1 MNHCILIGNL
11 TKDPE
16 LKTTPS
22 GVPVCAF
29 SIAVN
34 RPHKGADGNREVDF
48 FNIITWRGL
57 AENCAKYLTKG
68 KKAAVSGEIQNR
80 SYEDKDGNKRYV
92 TEIVAQDVEF
102 LSASS
107 DASENDSTPA
117 PTRPPK
123 KEEDSYQTQLRG
135 LAKKPKLIPIE
146 DDDFDLPF

>member
-1 MNHCILIGNL
+1 MNKCVLIGNV

-22 GVPVCAF
+22 GVSVCAF

-80 SYEDKDGNKRYV
+80 SYEDKDGNKRFI

-102 LSASS
+102 LSHS
-107 DASENDSTPA
+107 DTSENDSTPA

-135 LAKKPKLIPIE
+135 LAKKPELIPVL
-146 DDDFDLPF
+146 DDDLPF

>member
-1 MNHCILIGNL
+1 MNKCVLIGNL

-68 KKAAVSGEIQNR
+68 KKAAVTGEIQNR

-92 TEIVAQDVEF
+92 TEIIASDVEF
-102 LSASS
+102 LSL
-107 DASENDSTPA
+107 STPTEQETEQA
-117 PTRPPK
+117 SVTSQPK
-123 KEEDSYQTQLRG
+123 VVTLPYRTPIRG
-135 LAKKPKLIPIE
+135 LEKKPELIPVL
-146 DDDFDLPF
+146 DDDLPF

>member
-1 MNHCILIGNL
+1 MNKCVLIGNV

-80 SYEDKDGNKRYV
+80 SYEDKDGNKRYT
-92 TEIVAQDVEF
+92 TEIIASSVDF
-102 LSASS
+102 LST
-107 DASENDSTPA
+107 EQQETEQVPV
-117 PTRPPK
+117 TRPPK
-123 KEEDSYQTQLRG
+123 VETLPYQTQLRG
-135 LAKKPKLIPIE
+135 LAKKPELIPIE
-146 DDDFDLPF
+146 DDDSLPF

>member
-1 MNHCILIGNL
+1 MNHCTLIGNL

-34 RPHKGADGNREVDF
+34 RPHKGGGRQLREVDF

-92 TEIVAQDVEF
+92 TEIIASDVEF
-102 LSASS
+102 LSTSNEQQETELNA
-107 DASENDSTPA
+107 
-117 PTRPPK
+117 RPPK

-135 LAKKPKLIPIE
+135 LAKKPELIPVL
-146 DDDFDLPF
+146 DDDDLPF

>member
-1 MNHCILIGNL
+1 MNKCVLIGNV

-22 GVPVCAF
+22 GVSVCAF

-34 RPHKGADGNREVDF
+34 RPYKGADGNREVDF

-92 TEIVAQDVEF
+92 TEIIASDVEF
-102 LSASS
+102 LSLNTSN
-107 DASENDSTPA
+107 EQQETEQA
-117 PTRPPK
+117 PVTRPPK
-123 KEEDSYQTQLRG
+123 VETLPYQTQLRG
-135 LAKKPKLIPIE
+135 AAKKPELIPVL
-146 DDDFDLPF
+146 DDDLPF

>member
-1 MNHCILIGNL
+1 MNHCILIGNV

-22 GVPVCAF
+22 GVSVCAF

-92 TEIVAQDVEF
+92 TEIIASDVEF
-102 LSASS
+102 LSLNTSN
-107 DASENDSTPA
+107 EQQETEQA
-117 PTRPPK
+117 PVTSQPK
-123 KEEDSYQTQLRG
+123 VVTLPYRIPLRG
-135 LAKKPKLIPIE
+135 LEKKPELIPIE
-146 DDDFDLPF
+146 DDDLPF